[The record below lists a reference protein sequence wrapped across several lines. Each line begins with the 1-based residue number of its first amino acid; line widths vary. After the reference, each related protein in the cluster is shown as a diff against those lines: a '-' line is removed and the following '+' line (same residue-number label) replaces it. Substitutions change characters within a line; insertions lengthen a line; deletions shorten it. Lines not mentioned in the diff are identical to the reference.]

1 MTNDPEYIKKR
12 TGLFEIMK
20 EKFDEPTADFVS
32 RELAY
37 FYPSAN
43 WYEGYSRWHNAGSIH
58 IFFVLSDG

>member
-1 MTNDPEYIKKR
+1 
-12 TGLFEIMK
+12 MK

-37 FYPSAN
+37 FYPGAN

-58 IFFVLSDG
+58 ILFVLSDG